1 VASAMEPPVEAP
13 SGLGNFKGVMLCNR
27 PEEGPKA
34 AEAGPQPFKSA
45 CAPTYGEQLGLN
57 PPVREADPKKM
68 PEMKPNESLVRH
80 HKWLKQL
87 QEDVS
92 DAKMAQT
99 LGEEGEKQKE
109 EKLKDFCQRQRDA
122 MKELREE
129 AKALGTKLRAKD
141 VAAAVEGRMK
151 PKWAMTEKQSEEM
164 DEEQTLELLDFAD
177 NLNFDE
183 YMNDLDFREAV
194 GALKGRAN
202 KMAYEQDKFKKE
214 LCAQFNDAEGEGE
227 EGAAPPAEDGDLA
240 VEGQAAIDDDAL
252 SMVTSHTGISG
263 DRDRKKKRRDDEE
276 SWDSSTRT
284 SDVTSVDPDRRD
296 LADRVL
302 ADNADM
308 RSVHSAAS
316 VQRMIERVERD
327 KAAGKAKAAQDMAA
341 KVANDELKVAALVEA
356 LSAQKAP
363 PAPLIQVHMEDA
375 RCNKPVDPSMLPYLY
390 RSPAI

>member
-1 VASAMEPPVEAP
+1 MAEPSMEAP

-27 PEEGPKA
+27 PEEGPKT

-57 PPVREADPKKM
+57 PPVREAD

-183 YMNDLDFREAV
+183 YMNDLEFREAV

-202 KMAYEQDKFKKE
+202 KMNYEQDKFKQQ
-214 LCAQFNDAEGEGE
+214 LCAQFNDAEGEE
-227 EGAAPPAEDGDLA
+227 AEAAASPPEDGELA

-252 SMVTSHTGISG
+252 SMVTSRRSSATSSMT
-263 DRDRKKKRRDDEE
+263 RK
-276 SWDSSTRT
+276 
-284 SDVTSVDPDRRD
+284 
-296 LADRVL
+296 ARV
-302 ADNADM
+302 
-308 RSVHSAAS
+308 R
-316 VQRMIERVERD
+316 
-327 KAAGKAKAAQDMAA
+327 
-341 KVANDELKVAALVEA
+341 
-356 LSAQKAP
+356 
-363 PAPLIQVHMEDA
+363 
-375 RCNKPVDPSMLPYLY
+375 
-390 RSPAI
+390 